1 MFPEGNSNTK
11 LLKEY
16 LALGT
21 RSTKGS
27 CLSLAVALWL
37 EVCIVELRTC
47 RWLHK
52 EARHGW
58 FWIQSSKGKNWKHD
72 CFLLICNAEVMLS
85 VIISTLCFPGS
96 YCCRITLEGRREVLS
111 RLRSGKRCFA
121 QSWPSGWAF
130 PCQLTACSC
139 AWWGSLSPCCYCCAA
154 ESCDPRIGCKEFT
167 EIQASS
173 MKTEVSGIKRACD
186 PLVQLFFFPQGM
198 NTFVRALIACQ
209 GNTL

>member
-52 EARHGW
+52 EARDGW
-58 FWIQSSKGKNWKHD
+58 FWIQSSKAKN
-72 CFLLICNAEVMLS
+72 
-85 VIISTLCFPGS
+85 
-96 YCCRITLEGRREVLS
+96 
-111 RLRSGKRCFA
+111 
-121 QSWPSGWAF
+121 
-130 PCQLTACSC
+130 
-139 AWWGSLSPCCYCCAA
+139 
-154 ESCDPRIGCKEFT
+154 
-167 EIQASS
+167 
-173 MKTEVSGIKRACD
+173 
-186 PLVQLFFFPQGM
+186 
-198 NTFVRALIACQ
+198 
-209 GNTL
+209 